1 MSSNVFE
8 GKDERLQAGFVMV
21 GKSSRVEQH
30 ICQDVGA
37 HMAVWLENIAV
48 ASANRTQAYLICE
61 NGASLLLEIKEQ
73 KVATIDHS
81 LLSQC
86 LSTVL
91 SR

>member
-1 MSSNVFE
+1 
-8 GKDERLQAGFVMV
+8 
-21 GKSSRVEQH
+21 
-30 ICQDVGA
+30 
-37 HMAVWLENIAV
+37 MAVSLENIAV
-48 ASANRTQAYLICE
+48 ASSNRTQAYLICE

>member
-1 MSSNVFE
+1 
-8 GKDERLQAGFVMV
+8 
-21 GKSSRVEQH
+21 
-30 ICQDVGA
+30 
-37 HMAVWLENIAV
+37 MALWLENIAV
-48 ASANRTQAYLICE
+48 ASSNQTQAYLICE